1 MSTTQQRGFL
11 ARFVSAKLPSRTKR
25 LIVLASLAALLPSR
39 QKSFDDNALRKL
51 NDLMQL
57 GHEPKALSLPVYL
70 THAIWRDDKR
80 TEIINVV
87 NNQGL
92 TSDPRAAARQVMVLI
107 PEWLRYDDADG
118 IMDDVE
124 RLISLRS
131 EILA

>member
-1 MSTTQQRGFL
+1 MPTIQKRGLL
-11 ARFVSAKLPSRTKR
+11 ARFVGSKLPSRTKR

-39 QKSFDDNALRKL
+39 QKTFDDTAMRKL

-57 GHEPKALSLPVYL
+57 GHEPKALSLPVHL

-80 TEIINVV
+80 TEIVNVV

-92 TSDPRAAARQVMVLI
+92 ASDPRSAAQRVMALI
-107 PEWLRYDDADG
+107 PEWLRYDEADG
-118 IMDDVE
+118 ITDDVE